1 MSKTSK
7 TDKTNKTG
15 KREALRNA
23 KVTLSRIKAQQGQL
37 SLLERCE
44 LSGEER
50 SSVEKMRGELRELKE
65 EAEFLINLLRE
76 DKG

>member
-7 TDKTNKTG
+7 RDQ
-15 KREALRNA
+15 REALRHA
-23 KVTLSRIKAQQGQL
+23 RVTLSRIKSQQGQL

-50 SSVEKMRGELRELKE
+50 SSVEKMKTDLQELEE
-65 EAEFLINLLRE
+65 EAEFLIGLLGE
-76 DKG
+76 AKC